1 MRLLFELTDEP
12 NLRPPAAKEKQR
24 FRADLQ
30 SGVVNPELRHLR
42 AFVALAE
49 ELNFT
54 RAAQRLHLAQ
64 QALSAQ
70 IQQLEDRVGA
80 QLVTRTTRKVELT
93 AAGEALYAEAP
104 GVLAALD
111 AATEAARRAAR
122 GETGRL
128 RIGLLATA
136 ALDFTPLVLRAF
148 TAERPGVELSVRNVD
163 FSDPTGGVRSGDTD
177 VAVVWLPFATDGLVV
192 EPLFD
197 EERVGLLA
205 DDHPLAAKPD
215 LQAADL
221 AGEPM
226 GWVEGLDTVALDF
239 WTLAEHRHGPGGA
252 GVAITGFDDYL
263 AAIRAGRAVAA
274 VPASIAR
281 SLPWSG
287 LVRREIADLEPAQVA
302 VCRRADDAN
311 PLVATFVRVAQ
322 DVVTTTAAA
331 QGR

>member
-1 MRLLFELTDEP
+1 M
-12 NLRPPAAKEKQR
+12 
-24 FRADLQ
+24 
-30 SGVVNPELRHLR
+30 
-42 AFVALAE
+42 
-49 ELNFT
+49 
-54 RAAQRLHLAQ
+54 
-64 QALSAQ
+64 
-70 IQQLEDRVGA
+70 
-80 QLVTRTTRKVELT
+80 ELT

-215 LQAADL
+215 LRAADL

-239 WTLAEHRHGPGGA
+239 WTLAEHRHGPDGA

-281 SLPWSG
+281 VAALVRPRQARDRRPRAGAGGCLPSRGRRESARRHLRPCCTGRRHHHRSG
-287 LVRREIADLEPAQVA
+287 SGPLVRRGERGGVHP
-302 VCRRADDAN
+302 RR
-311 PLVATFVRVAQ
+311 V
-322 DVVTTTAAA
+322 
-331 QGR
+331 